1 VSNPPYPPIQAREL
15 MNPLP
20 GYTRRAWQDMPQ
32 SDRESLII
40 ESRAQ
45 FQTEGRI
52 GPSGAQPGG
61 QVVGTNQA
69 SPDVPPEDRER
80 PELGPGARS
89 NPSPQLPQGDAAPPQ
104 GGLLQNYLLDGG
116 IGLGGEP
123 GAIGATYGEIED
135 LAEEEL
141 GERYTIEALQ
151 LLGAK
156 LAHKGLMAL
165 GRNPYI
171 IAIQVIDFL
180 KDSHDAS
187 GHLRAGEQ
195 NPQGQHLLQPGEGTQ
210 PQTPDGPPGEV
221 WNREQQRHQLGLL
234 DPNLD
239 KDA

>member
-1 VSNPPYPPIQAREL
+1 MSDRPIQARE
-15 MNPLP
+15 MWSPLP
-20 GYTRRAWQDMPQ
+20 GYSEQVWQDMPQ
-32 SDRESLII
+32 SERESLNI
-40 ESRAQ
+40 ESRNQ
-45 FQTEGRI
+45 FQTEGGI

-61 QVVGTNQA
+61 QAVGVNQA

-80 PELGPGARS
+80 QELGPGTRV
-89 NPSPQLPQGDAAPPQ
+89 NPSPQQEQGDAAPPQ
-104 GGLLQNYLLDGG
+104 GGLLQNYLLDRG

-141 GERYTIEALQ
+141 GERYTIGALQ
-151 LLGAK
+151 LIGAR

-171 IAIQVIDFL
+171 VAIQVIDFL

-187 GHLRAGEQ
+187 GHIRAGEQ
-195 NPQGQHLLQPGEGTQ
+195 DPQGQHLLQPGEGTQ
-210 PQTPDGPPGEV
+210 PQTPDGPPPGEV
-221 WNREQQRHQLGLL
+221 WDREQQQLQLGLL